1 MDRRYAE
8 LLLAGVIFARST
20 SLLFAKIGLE
30 HMEPLGL
37 LAARSC
43 VAFAVLAL
51 IFARRLR
58 QTSWRD
64 VGHGMLLGGSILSVM
79 IAETFALRSTNAST
93 TSFLENTAIVFVPL
107 FEAALCRRLPERRV
121 LITALVTLSG
131 VGLLTLR
138 GGVGGVGLGEGL
150 ALLAACLYAMAIILT
165 GRLSRTGDPFLL
177 GVWQVGAMALFS
189 TVGAGATGTLQLPPD
204 AASWG
209 VVLVLALVCSCFG
222 FTLQPVAQRYTG
234 TDRAAQL
241 CAVNPLSVAI
251 LGALFLGER
260 LGAAG
265 LGGAALIL
273 AGILVQSLWPTKR
286 VRPGPPEQRAAADP
300 GRARVRT
307 APFRSWG
314 GAKGRPSSNG
324 VGALLPLANVKKT
337 W

>member
-8 LLLAGVIFARST
+8 LLLASVIFARST

-37 LAARSC
+37 LSARSC
-43 VAFAVLAL
+43 VAFVVLAL

-58 QTSWRD
+58 KTTWRD
-64 VGHGMLLGGSILSVM
+64 VGHGMLLGGSILAVM
-79 IAETFALRSTNAST
+79 VAETFALRITSAST
-93 TSFLENTAIVFVPL
+93 TSFLENTAIVIVPL
-107 FEAALCRRLPERRV
+107 FEAVLCRKLPERRV

-138 GGVGGVGLGEGL
+138 GGAGGFGLGEGL

-189 TVGAGATGTLQLPPD
+189 TIGAGATGTLRLPPD
-204 AASWG
+204 ATSWG
-209 VVLVLALVCSCFG
+209 VVLTLALVCSCFG

-241 CAVNPLSVAI
+241 CAINPLSVAT
-251 LGALFLGER
+251 LSTLFLGER

-265 LGGAALIL
+265 LAGAALIL
-273 AGILVQSLWPTKR
+273 TGILVQSLWPTKGAQPT
-286 VRPGPPEQRAAADP
+286 VRQRIAAALD
-300 GRARVRT
+300 RVG
-307 APFRSWG
+307 SLG
-314 GAKGRPSSNG
+314 SVLLRPQKRPVRHGSSM
-324 VGALLPLANVKKT
+324 
-337 W
+337 